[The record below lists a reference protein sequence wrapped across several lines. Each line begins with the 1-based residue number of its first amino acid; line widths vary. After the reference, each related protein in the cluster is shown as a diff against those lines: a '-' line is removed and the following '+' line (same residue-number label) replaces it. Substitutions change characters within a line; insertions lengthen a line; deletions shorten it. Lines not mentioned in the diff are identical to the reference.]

1 MKVIFLYFLL
11 YVSFSNPLRSQN
23 NIVSRDGF
31 LIGNKD
37 TLFNKIKLYYEP
49 ISSLTSPQQQKIFQ
63 TSIKCLIETIPTQL
77 TLNEFDF
84 LSNPSVSIE
93 EKMNFFQKSNLLN
106 FHPYQLC
113 LKQKN
118 IQIDSIFVMFSEVLM
133 WSVSK
138 TLVSVRLEGRNA
150 PFSLVK
156 ELEVGTCLC
165 LMKKYNDK
173 LPEVENL
180 LLLINNKSFFQEFDR
195 CLLSSLKIINKNSK

>member
-1 MKVIFLYFLL
+1 MKVIFFYFLL

-23 NIVSRDGF
+23 HVVSRDGF

-49 ISSLTSPQQQKIFQ
+49 ISSLTSPQKQKIFQ

-77 TLNEFDF
+77 TLKEFDF

-118 IQIDSIFVMFSEVLM
+118 IQIDSVFIMFSEVLM

-138 TLVSVRLEGRNA
+138 MLVSVRLEGRNA
-150 PFSLVK
+150 PSGLVR
-156 ELEVGTCLC
+156 ELEVGTCSC
-165 LMKKYNDK
+165 LLEKYNDK
-173 LPEVENL
+173 LPDVENL
-180 LLLINNKSFFQEFDR
+180 LLLIKTKSFFQEFDR